1 MLFSDKNRRFFNLA
15 YAAAQ
20 GIYWMGFC
28 ICVAFAAVYMQYRG
42 YSNTALGAVVALG
55 NIAGFLLA
63 PAVAALVDSSRRIT
77 IFHCLWATAAV
88 QLMLFAVLMTVPGR
102 SFATAAAYCLYIAC
116 CNLTGPL
123 INQLSLNLE
132 ERCCHINFGAARS
145 VGSFAFAVTA
155 LALGRIVE
163 SRSAAILPAAG
174 IVCTLALSAAAAL
187 IYARMS
193 GAAKPVQPQQR
204 KEHAAGLYGFIR
216 GNGRFCI
223 VMLGMSLIFFSHNIV
238 SGFMINVVRAVGG
251 GTAVMGG
258 INAFMAL
265 TELPCMILY
274 DRIEKRFGCAATVR
288 FAAVM
293 FVAKSLCI
301 ALAGNI
307 PALYAANAIQAV
319 SYAIMIPAGVRY
331 AERYT
336 PHKDSAKAQSIAFG
350 MSTLGSV
357 FSGSIGGVLY
367 DALPVHSVLLVGTA
381 AAAVGAAVCLIF
393 SRSAAKP

>member
-1 MLFSDKNRRFFNLA
+1 MLTFV
-15 YAAAQ
+15 YPAQ
-20 GIYWMGFC
+20 SY
-28 ICVAFAAVYMQYRG
+28 
-42 YSNTALGAVVALG
+42 
-55 NIAGFLLA
+55 
-63 PAVAALVDSSRRIT
+63 
-77 IFHCLWATAAV
+77 
-88 QLMLFAVLMTVPGR
+88 
-102 SFATAAAYCLYIAC
+102 
-116 CNLTGPL
+116 
-123 INQLSLNLE
+123 
-132 ERCCHINFGAARS
+132 
-145 VGSFAFAVTA
+145 
-155 LALGRIVE
+155 
-163 SRSAAILPAAG
+163 
-174 IVCTLALSAAAAL
+174 
-187 IYARMS
+187 
-193 GAAKPVQPQQR
+193 
-204 KEHAAGLYGFIR
+204 
-216 GNGRFCI
+216 
-223 VMLGMSLIFFSHNIV
+223 LGMSLIFFSHNIV

-307 PALYAANAIQAV
+307 PVLYAANAIQAV
-319 SYAIMIPAGVRY
+319 SYAIMIPAGVCY

-393 SRSAAKP
+393 SRPAAKP

>member
-15 YAAAQ
+15 YAAVQ

-42 YSNTALGAVVALG
+42 YSNTALGAVV
-55 NIAGFLLA
+55 
-63 PAVAALVDSSRRIT
+63 ALVDSSRRIT

-116 CNLTGPL
+116 CNLSGPL
-123 INQLSLNLE
+123 VNQLSLDLE

-155 LALGRIVE
+155 LVLGRIVE
-163 SRSAAILPAAG
+163 SRSAAILPTAG
-174 IVCTLALSAAAAL
+174 VACTLALSAAAAL
-187 IYARMS
+187 IYARMG

-204 KEHAAGLYGFIR
+204 EEHAAGLYEFIR

-238 SGFMINVVRAVGG
+238 TGFMINVVRAVGG

-393 SRSAAKP
+393 SRPAAKS

>member
-1 MLFSDKNRRFFNLA
+1 M
-15 YAAAQ
+15 
-20 GIYWMGFC
+20 
-28 ICVAFAAVYMQYRG
+28 
-42 YSNTALGAVVALG
+42 
-55 NIAGFLLA
+55 
-63 PAVAALVDSSRRIT
+63 
-77 IFHCLWATAAV
+77 
-88 QLMLFAVLMTVPGR
+88 PGR
-102 SFATAAAYCLYIAC
+102 SFATAAAYCLCIAC

-123 INQLSLNLE
+123 INQLSLDLE

-204 KEHAAGLYGFIR
+204 EEHAAGLYGFIR